1 MPVPYADLP
10 AYETILIDAPA
21 EQVLRIVLNR
31 PGAANALTTIMG
43 RELIDVFGR
52 LTEEPLAYRCLILT
66 GSGERVFCAGADLK
80 ERDGMDDAAF
90 GRQHYL
96 FERMM
101 RAIWECPVPLIAA
114 LNGHTMAGGL
124 ELALNC
130 DFIYA
135 ADHIRMGFPEVKRGI
150 MPGGAGTQHLPRRVG
165 EARAKEIIL
174 TGGDFTAADALA
186 WGLVNRI
193 CPAAELGDATLAT
206 ALAIRA
212 NAPIAT
218 AQAKKAITHGMQMD
232 VRTGMFFEIEAYGRL
247 IPTADRQEGIN
258 AFVEKRPAAFV
269 GR

>member
-1 MPVPYADLP
+1 MSDLDKLS
-10 AYETILIDAPA
+10 YETLLVDRPADKILR
-21 EQVLRIVLNR
+21 VVLNR
-31 PGAANALTTIMG
+31 PASANALTTTMG
-43 RELIDVFGR
+43 CELIALFQAI
-52 LTEEPLAYRCLILT
+52 TEEPLAYRCIILT
-66 GSGERVFCAGADLK
+66 AAGDRVFCAGADLK
-80 ERDGMDDAAF
+80 ERDGMDDEAF

-101 RAIWECPVPLIAA
+101 RAIWECPVPVIAA

-135 ADHIRMGFPEVKRGI
+135 ANHIRLGFPEVKRGI
-150 MPGGAGTQHLPRRVG
+150 MPGGAGTQHLPRCVG
-165 EARAKEIIL
+165 EARAKEVIL
-174 TGGDFTAADALA
+174 TGEPFSAQDALQ
-186 WGLVNRI
+186 WGLVNRL
-193 CPAAELGDATLAT
+193 CRSEELAAEVLAT
-206 ALAIRA
+206 AQVICA

-232 VRTGMFFEIEAYGRL
+232 VRTGMFFEIEAYGKL

-258 AFVEKRPAAFV
+258 AFVQKRPAVFR